1 MTQLALTSLNYS
13 ANLLDVIYKGVKKT
27 LQGIMIGYMIAR
39 QTSANEKVAQM
50 MIHTGEYRQDDYW
63 SLLNDLNYRTIQNI
77 HKEFGRD

>member
-1 MTQLALTSLNYS
+1 
-13 ANLLDVIYKGVKKT
+13 
-27 LQGIMIGYMIAR
+27 MIGYMIAR